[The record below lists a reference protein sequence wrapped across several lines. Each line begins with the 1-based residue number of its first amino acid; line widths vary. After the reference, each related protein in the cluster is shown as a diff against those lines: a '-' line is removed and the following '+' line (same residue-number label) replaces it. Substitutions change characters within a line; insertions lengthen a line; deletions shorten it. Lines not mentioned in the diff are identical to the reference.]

1 MANDPSVNMAE
12 TMNAARHSSVSASLA
27 YQRKCGVSETAKFAA
42 LGGDGFKQSLKRGVE
57 DSNGNGNGKK
67 PKSSSSVSP
76 TSTTTTTTD
85 GKVFNVTINMG
96 GIGN

>member
-42 LGGDGFKQSLKRGVE
+42 LGGEEFKRSLKRGAE
-57 DSNGNGNGKK
+57 DNNGNGKK